1 MSEAQTTLSPDE
13 AIEQA
18 VALAAECLGELMEF
32 WNFKP
37 SMGKVWAV
45 LYLSPEPLSAEE
57 IGRRT
62 SLSAG
67 SVSMTLNDLQLWGVV
82 HQVREPGGRR
92 RLYRPETDIWAM
104 VTRVF
109 RERELRMVRRAIGNL
124 EAALALIEQR
134 AGSSDPQVML
144 RGRFVA
150 TRVRLLLDLARTG
163 DRMLERL
170 ARSGELDLT
179 PLRGWLEG
187 LRRRAVPG

>member
-1 MSEAQTTLSPDE
+1 MTDPNPPLTPEQ
-13 AIEQA
+13 AIEKA
-18 VALAAECLGELMEF
+18 TALAAECVGELMEF

-45 LYLSPEPLSAEE
+45 LYLSPEPLSAED
-57 IGRRT
+57 IGLRT
-62 SLSAG
+62 GLSAG

-109 RERELRMVRRAIGNL
+109 RERELRLVRRAIENL
-124 EAALALIEQR
+124 EEALTLLEHR

-187 LRRRAVPG
+187 LRRRAVVG